1 MTFLLAKVSQKV
13 LNYKSS
19 AEYLRLCSPR
29 TTLIYIIIIMSILL
43 YTHIGTDKRILFKF
57 TDGIGFRVGSQI
69 TRPLVLAVGIDFVD
83 AIH

>member
-13 LNYKSS
+13 LNYKSW

-29 TTLIYIIIIMSILL
+29 TTLIYIIIMSILL